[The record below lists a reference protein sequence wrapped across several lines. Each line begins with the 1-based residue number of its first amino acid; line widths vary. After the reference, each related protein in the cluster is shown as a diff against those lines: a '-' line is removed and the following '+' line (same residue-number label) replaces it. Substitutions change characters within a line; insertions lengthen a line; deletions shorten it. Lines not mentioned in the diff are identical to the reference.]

1 MKGSREG
8 QVVPDLEDVTLFCCE
23 ARRRD
28 ADVGN
33 VLLQTEPSR

>member
-23 ARRRD
+23 ARRCD
-28 ADVGN
+28 ADVEC
-33 VLLQTEPSR
+33 VLLQTKPGR

>member
-23 ARRRD
+23 ARRCD
-28 ADVGN
+28 ADAERAS
-33 VLLQTEPSR
+33 LPTKPSR